1 MGLLDRYRQ
10 FEALTDEEVNVG
22 KRADAAE
29 RRAQAL
35 TRVEPLDLARTTWP
49 QVPPAVVVNAITYVA
64 RRGLHRYTD
73 RDAGALRGELAL
85 RHGIPEGRIVVAG
98 GAAALLTA
106 ATQAL
111 VQDPADEL
119 IMPWPTYGLYPLM
132 ARRARAH
139 PIPVRG
145 FSAEAILAAVTPRT
159 RLVALCNPN
168 DPTGELLDSGALAGL
183 LGALPER
190 VVVLVDEALRDF
202 VGAEDVDATVGLLDD
217 HPRMLLFRTFS
228 KAWGLAGL
236 RVGYALGAEGAQPL
250 LAGLK
255 DELGLD
261 ELAQAGVLEAL
272 RSLPTLAR
280 DRART
285 VSPLRAQLRDQLLA
299 LGYRVPPSEANVLW
313 VADPAQTGD
322 GLATAL
328 RRLGVVVGPGAALGD
343 DGHIR
348 ITVPTSDELLAR
360 TVRAAQLARG

>member
-29 RRAQAL
+29 RRAPAL

-73 RDAGALRGELAL
+73 RDAGALRGELAV
-85 RHGIPEGRIVVAG
+85 RHGVPEGRIVVAG
-98 GAAALLTA
+98 GAASLLTA

-111 VQDPADEL
+111 VEDPADEL
-119 IMPWPTYGLYPLM
+119 ITPWPSYGLYPLM

-139 PIPVRG
+139 PVPVRG

-168 DPTGELLDSGALAGL
+168 DPTGELLDSGALADL
-183 LGALPER
+183 LDALPER

-202 VGAEDVDATVGLLDD
+202 ADAEDVDATVGLLDD

-236 RVGYALGAEGAQPL
+236 RVGYALGADGSQPL
-250 LAGLK
+250 LTGLR

-280 DRART
+280 DRAAGLA
-285 VSPLRAQLRDQLLA
+285 PLRAQLRDELVD
-299 LGYRVPPSEANVLW
+299 LGFGVPNSQANVLW

-322 GLATAL
+322 GLAAAL
-328 RRLGVVVGPGAALGD
+328 RRLGIVVAPGAQLGD
-343 DGHIR
+343 PGGVR
-348 ITVPTSDELLAR
+348 MTVPTTEALLVR
-360 TVRAAQLARG
+360 TLRAAELVRG